1 MALVKVGRAA
11 QITLPA
17 EIRKPD
23 DKIDLFIE
31 GLRAESMVVSDLAAI
46 RAVPIDPTDDLIVAT
61 AMKAE
66 AEFIVTGDRHLPVLG
81 SHQAIQIV
89 KPRQFLDLLR

>member
-1 MALVKVGRAA
+1 
-11 QITLPA
+11 
-17 EIRKPD
+17 
-23 DKIDLFIE
+23 
-31 GLRAESMVVSDLAAI
+31 
-46 RAVPIDPTDDLIVAT
+46 
-61 AMKAE
+61 MKAE